1 MTAVLAALS
10 LIAIFPGKNN
20 SKMNNWLSLIPQ
32 KYWAYLSLLL
42 WGVLTFIL
50 LNKTV
55 YGIDEGAA
63 QALLLAWSVADNV
76 VSSIVTLGLP
86 DFRAVILAPVG
97 YLWTGNVL
105 AAKIATI
112 IVMSGA
118 AWAFHAWRR
127 RSGDSEGALL
137 ATGML
142 LISPLVLDQ
151 IDAISVAP
159 YLLITFALGV
169 WSDQIYRES
178 PQAFGGMYFAQL
190 FLCLVSTTLHPAG
203 MAYPLALLWSWYR
216 NPLNR
221 KQQSYF
227 IGGIFLTVMLA
238 LILTLGW
245 SHVEWFANPVK
256 GLSGLLLGS
265 ADGAE
270 VGALRWIAGTG
281 MLFILLL
288 VIWKQ
293 AGNLWADLLGRTLLA
308 ALVIGMLTGDDIF
321 GIIAL
326 TTCLYWGMPLV
337 LQKRTDSPGGFWKQ
351 RGLALLLLVV
361 IATTF
366 MNIDKAH
373 YQKVLEGNLTPRDNL
388 IKALVENIESTQV
401 DEQRQKSPPEKP
413 FRIASQ
419 WPARTMLAC
428 RCDTLP
434 LPPSVKDEQALF
446 TMLKG
451 INYLIFDP
459 RDLQNSSL
467 SHNLALMGA
476 GKVETIVLQQG
487 GVIVEIKGSPI
498 EKKQ

>member
-1 MTAVLAALS
+1 M
-10 LIAIFPGKNN
+10 
-20 SKMNNWLSLIPQ
+20 
-32 KYWAYLSLLL
+32 
-42 WGVLTFIL
+42 L
-50 LNKTV
+50 LNKTA

-63 QALLLAWSVADNV
+63 HALLLAWSVADNV

-97 YLWTGNVL
+97 FLWTGNIL

-137 ATGML
+137 ATGLL
-142 LISPLVLDQ
+142 LISPLVLEQ
-151 IDAISVAP
+151 IDTISVAP
-159 YLLITFALGV
+159 YLLLTFVLGA
-169 WSDQIYRES
+169 WADQIYRES

-190 FLCLVSTTLHPAG
+190 FLCLVSVTLHPAG

-216 NPLNR
+216 NPINR

-227 IGGIFLTVMLA
+227 FGGIALTVTFA

-245 SHVEWFANPVK
+245 NNVEWFSNPVM
-256 GLSGLLLGS
+256 GLSSIFLGS
-265 ADGAE
+265 AESGE
-270 VGALRWIAGTG
+270 TGALRWITG
-281 MLFILLL
+281 IGILFILLL

-293 AGNLWADLLGRTLLA
+293 ARNLWTDSLGQICLA
-308 ALVIGMLTGDDIF
+308 ALVIGILAGDEVL

-326 TTCLYWGMPLV
+326 ATCLYWGLPLI
-337 LQKRTDSPGGFWKQ
+337 LLRPTDAQGGFWQQ
-351 RGLALLLLVV
+351 RGVALLLVFV
-361 IATTF
+361 IATAF
-366 MNIDKAH
+366 MNIDKAR
-373 YQKVLEGNLTPRDNL
+373 YQRVLEGNLAPRDNL
-388 IKALVENIESTQV
+388 IKALVENIESIHNDQNK
-401 DEQRQKSPPEKP
+401 EKPPEKP
-413 FRIASQ
+413 LRIASE

-434 LPPSVKDEQALF
+434 LPPSAKDEQALF
-446 TMLKG
+446 AMLRG

-459 RDLQNSSL
+459 RDPQNSSL

-487 GVIVEIKGSPI
+487 GVIVEIKGLPI
-498 EKKQ
+498 EQKK

>member
-1 MTAVLAALS
+1 
-10 LIAIFPGKNN
+10 
-20 SKMNNWLSLIPQ
+20 MNDWLSRIPQ
-32 KYWAYLSLLL
+32 KYWALLSLLL
-42 WGVLTFIL
+42 WGALCFL
-50 LNKTV
+50 LLHKTA

-63 QALLLAWSVADNV
+63 HALLLAWSVADNV

-97 YLWTGNVL
+97 YLWTGNIL

-112 IVMSGA
+112 IVMSCA
-118 AWAFHAWRR
+118 AWAFNTWRR
-127 RSGDSEGALL
+127 RGGDSEGALL
-137 ATGML
+137 ATGLL

-151 IDAISVAP
+151 IDTISVAP

-203 MAYPLALLWSWYR
+203 LAYPVALLWSWYR

-221 KQQSYF
+221 KQQGYF
-227 IGGIFLTVMLA
+227 IGGIVLTVMFA
-238 LILTLGW
+238 LVLTLGW
-245 SHVEWFANPVK
+245 SHVAWFANPVNS
-256 GLSGLLLGS
+256 LSSLLLGS
-265 ADGAE
+265 ADSEEIGAF
-270 VGALRWIAGTG
+270 RWMTGIG

-293 AGNLWADLLGRTLLA
+293 ARNLWADLLGRILLA
-308 ALVIGMLTGDDIF
+308 ALAIGILVGDDIF

-326 TTCLYWGMPLV
+326 VTCLYWGLPLI
-337 LQKRTDSPGGFWKQ
+337 LQKPTGAQGGFWRQ
-351 RGLALLLLVV
+351 RGMAMLLIFV
-361 IATTF
+361 IATIF
-366 MNIDKAH
+366 MNMDKAH
-373 YQKVLEGNLTPRDNL
+373 YQKVLEGNLAPRDNL
-388 IKALVENIESTQV
+388 IKALVENIENSSGDDHTQ
-401 DEQRQKSPPEKP
+401 KTPSEKP

-434 LPPSVKDEQALF
+434 LPPRAKDEQALF

-459 RDLQNSSL
+459 RDPQNSSL
-467 SHNLALMGA
+467 SHNLALIGA

-487 GVIVEIKGSPI
+487 GVIVEIKGSSI
-498 EKKQ
+498 EQEK